1 LVAGNNLRNL
11 NVRWLGKLPYQE
23 AYDLQLG
30 IHKDVSNDNSSD
42 DYLLLLE
49 HDKVITVGRS
59 AKAENLLVEK
69 NELLTKKVEY
79 VETDRGGD
87 ITYHGEGQIV
97 GYPIIRLT
105 DPKKVIPYVRDLEKV
120 IIKTLKKFSID
131 SFTKEDDTGVWTK
144 KGKIASIGIKV
155 SKWTTYHGF
164 SLNIFDSLDG
174 FELINTCGNESEKA
188 TSIHSF
194 NSSISFQDVAEELT
208 KNFVKVFNYV
218 EIDKQ
223 FSQFTPRQLKTNKE
237 FNIDSMVKRGVFNPS
252 KVSIPLTIKGNLPNE
267 PSRPDWMKVKANLG
281 KDYMSLKG
289 LLKEKKL
296 NTVCEEASCPNIYEC
311 WSMGTAT
318 FMIMGDVCTR
328 ACGFCDVKTGKPGYL
343 DLEEPLR
350 VAESVKSMGLTHAVV
365 TSVNRDDLEDGGSKF
380 FADTIYAI
388 KNLNQDCSVEVLIP
402 DFKGDR
408 KAINNIIEANPEVLN
423 HNLETVPRLQ
433 REIRTAASYGRS
445 LSLLYYAKQQ
455 GFLGKTKTGLIVGM
469 GETKEEVLSVLRDIA
484 KLQIDIVTIGQYLR
498 PTAKHRAIDRYAPIE
513 EFELY
518 KSYGESLGI
527 PHVESGPLVRSS
539 YHAKDSFASV

>member
-1 LVAGNNLRNL
+1 LRNL
-11 NVRWLGKLPYQE
+11 NVRWLGKLSYQE

-30 IHKDVSNDNSSD
+30 IHKDVSNENSLD

-49 HDKVITVGRS
+49 HDKVITVGRT

-69 NELLTKKVEY
+69 SELLTKKVEY
-79 VETDRGGD
+79 FETDRGGD
-87 ITYHGEGQIV
+87 MTYHGEGQIV

-105 DPKKVIPYVRDLEKV
+105 DPKKVVPYVRDLELV
-120 IIKTLKKFSID
+120 IIETLNKYSIE
-131 SFTKEDDTGVWTK
+131 SFTKKDDTGVWTK

-174 FELINTCGNESEKA
+174 FELINTCGNASEKV

-194 NSSISFQDVAEELT
+194 NSDISFEDVAKELT
-208 KNFVKVFNYV
+208 KNFAKVFNYV
-218 EIDKQ
+218 EVEKQ
-223 FSQFTPRQLKTNKE
+223 FSQFTPRQLKNNKE
-237 FNIDSMVKRGVFNPS
+237 FNIDNMVKRGVFNPN
-252 KVSIPLTIKGNLPNE
+252 KLSIPLTIKGNLPNE
-267 PSRPDWMKVKANLG
+267 PKRPEWMKVKANLG
-281 KDYMSLKG
+281 KDYMSLKS

-343 DLEEPLR
+343 DLDEPLR
-350 VAESVKSMGLTHAVV
+350 VAESVKSMGLSHAVV
-365 TSVNRDDLEDGGSKF
+365 TSVNRDDLDDGGSQF

-388 KNLNQDCSVEVLIP
+388 KDSNQNCSVEVLIP
-402 DFKGDR
+402 DFKGER
-408 KAINNIIEANPEVLN
+408 KSIDNIINANPEVLN

-433 REIRTAASYGRS
+433 RDIRTAASYGRS
-445 LSLLYYAKQQ
+445 LSLLYYAKQK

-469 GETKEEVLSVLRDIA
+469 GETKEEVLSVLKDIS

-498 PTAKHRAIDRYAPIE
+498 PTAKHRAIDRYAPKD

>member
-1 LVAGNNLRNL
+1 MRNL
-11 NVRWLGKLPYQE
+11 NVRWLGKLSYQE

-30 IHKDVSNDNSSD
+30 IHKDVSNENSLD

-49 HDKVITVGRS
+49 HDKVITVGRT

-69 NELLTKKVEY
+69 SELLTKKVEY
-79 VETDRGGD
+79 FETDRGGD
-87 ITYHGEGQIV
+87 MTYHGEGQIV

-105 DPKKVIPYVRDLEKV
+105 DPKKVVPYVRDLELV
-120 IIKTLKKFSID
+120 IIETLNKYSIE
-131 SFTKEDDTGVWTK
+131 SFTKKDDTGVWTK

-174 FELINTCGNESEKA
+174 FELINTCGNASEKV

-194 NSSISFQDVAEELT
+194 NSDISFEDVAKELT
-208 KNFVKVFNYV
+208 KNFAKVFNYV
-218 EIDKQ
+218 EVEKQ
-223 FSQFTPRQLKTNKE
+223 FSQFTPRQLKNNKE
-237 FNIDSMVKRGVFNPS
+237 FNIDNMVKRGVFNPN
-252 KVSIPLTIKGNLPNE
+252 KLSIPLTIKGNLPNE
-267 PSRPDWMKVKANLG
+267 PKRPEWMKVKANLG
-281 KDYMSLKG
+281 KDYMSLKS

-343 DLEEPLR
+343 DLDEPLR
-350 VAESVKSMGLTHAVV
+350 VAESVKSMGLSHAVV
-365 TSVNRDDLEDGGSKF
+365 TSVNRDDLDDGGSQF

-388 KNLNQDCSVEVLIP
+388 KDSNQNCSVEVLIP
-402 DFKGDR
+402 DFKGER
-408 KAINNIIEANPEVLN
+408 KSIDNIINANPEVLN

-433 REIRTAASYGRS
+433 RDIRTAASYGRS
-445 LSLLYYAKQQ
+445 LSLLYYAKQK

-469 GETKEEVLSVLRDIA
+469 GETKEEVLSVLKDIS

-498 PTAKHRAIDRYAPIE
+498 PTAKHRAIDRYAPQD

-518 KSYGESLGI
+518 KSYGESIGI

>member
-1 LVAGNNLRNL
+1 MRNL

-30 IHKDVSNDNSSD
+30 IHRDVSNINSSD

-59 AKAENLLVEK
+59 AKEGNLLVEK

-105 DPKKVIPYVRDLEKV
+105 DPKKVIPYVRDLETV

-174 FELINTCGNESEKA
+174 FELINICGNESEKA

-343 DLEEPLR
+343 DLEEPIR